1 MLQNSILTESARKV
15 TRLRV
20 VAVLAILT
28 ILLVFLGGAAA
39 QDDVVI
45 PTFTIERVLVD
56 ESVAILAQNF
66 PPFQDFVV
74 TMGKSGTLGIGGIP
88 VGVTNSG
95 FAGAFSAAYPIPPE
109 LRGERQIAIR
119 LQSPQGYFSYNW
131 FWNNLAQPAPTPI
144 PVFQI
149 ESVVV
154 NESVTIRTRNFP
166 PGRTF
171 VVTMGHMGTHGIDGI
186 AVGTLNSGIGGTIT
200 ATYPIPQEL
209 KGLERIAIR
218 TQSLPFFS
226 YNWFNNQPLEVIQT
240 PTFRICGVNRDDL
253 VIIRTN
259 PTFPPN
265 RNFVVMM
272 NFMGTLGTNGT
283 VVGTFNS
290 GPTGVITAAFPIPS
304 AMWGQDRIAIRAEQV
319 GGPFFSYNYFDNLT
333 AIYCSS

>member
-1 MLQNSILTESARKV
+1 MSQDSILTESARKV
-15 TRLRV
+15 ARLRV

-28 ILLVFLGGAAA
+28 ILLAFLGGAAA

-45 PTFTIERVLVD
+45 PTFTIERVSVD
-56 ESVAILAQNF
+56 ESVSILAQNF
-66 PPFQDFVV
+66 PPSQDFVV

-95 FAGAFSAAYPIPPE
+95 FAGAFSEVYPIPHE
-109 LRGERQIAIR
+109 LRGERQVAIR

-131 FWNNLAQPAPTPI
+131 FWNNLAQPAPIPI
-144 PVFQI
+144 PFIQI

-154 NESVTIRTRNFP
+154 NESVTIRTSNFP
-166 PGRTF
+166 PDRVFT
-171 VVTMGHMGTHGIDGI
+171 VTMGHMGTHGIDGI
-186 AVGTLNSGIGGTIT
+186 PVGTLNSGINGTIT
-200 ATYPIPQEL
+200 ASYPIPQAL

-218 TQSLPFFS
+218 TQSLPHFS
-226 YNWFNNQPLEVIQT
+226 YNWFNNQPFEVIET

-259 PTFPPN
+259 PTFQPN

-272 NFMGTLGTNGT
+272 NFMGTLGTDGT
-283 VVGTFNS
+283 IVGTFNS
-290 GPTGVITAAFPIPS
+290 GPTGVVTAAFPIPS
-304 AMWGQDRIAIRAEQV
+304 TMWAQDRIAIRAEQV
-319 GGPFFSYNYFDNLT
+319 DGPFFSYNFFDNLT